1 MKTINIKNHNEQ
13 GAASIII
20 VLFTMLLITIV
31 TVGFIQIMLRNQQEA
46 STVDQS
52 QAAYD
57 ASIDGVED
65 AKLALQ
71 YAQKCKI
78 DPIPNPLNDV
88 FCSRLTTALDAEKC
102 DTLRRA
108 FDNDSGERVIGGAG
122 VIDASADQAYTC
134 VKVKQNTPNY
144 KRHGL
149 MAGHSHLVPL
159 RVAPGASFDRIEIK
173 WFLQKDVNDGR
184 DSPAL
189 SYPSIPVIKLPEGTS
204 EWGEATAPLLRTQ
217 LMQTGSSFSLP
228 DFDAPTGG
236 MSDAD
241 TLFMYPS
248 NGGVSTA
255 DFAADS
261 HQGGSNAPTPIRC
274 DATSF
279 SSGGYACTVTVSLR
293 APIGGDAL
301 SRQAFLRLSALYNI
315 TSYQLTLLSGVTA
328 VDFYSVQPEVD
339 STGRAGD
346 VFRRVQARVE
356 LRTTDFPYPENAV
369 QIEGNLC
376 KNFWVTNN
384 VAHYNDGLCTVDP
397 TS

>member
-1 MKTINIKNHNEQ
+1 MNMKTTDIKNHKEQ

-65 AKLALQ
+65 AKLALLL
-71 YAQKCKI
+71 AEKCRN
-78 DPIPNPLNDV
+78 NPATV
-88 FCSRLTTALDAEKC
+88 TYCARLITALDADQC
-102 DTLRRA
+102 DTLSRA
-108 FDNDSGERVIGGAG
+108 FDGASADERVIGGAG

-149 MAGHSHLVPL
+149 QAGHSHLVPL
-159 RVAPGASFDRIEIK
+159 RVAPGEWFDRIEIK
-173 WFLQKDVNDGR
+173 WFLQKDVNGGR
-184 DSPAL
+184 DSPPL
-189 SYPSIPVIKLPEGTS
+189 TYPSVPVLKFPDGTS
-204 EWGEATAPLLRTQ
+204 DWGEATAPLLRTQ

-228 DFDAPTGG
+228 DFDAPAGG
-236 MSDAD
+236 SSDAD
-241 TLFMYPS
+241 TLFLYPS
-248 NGGVSTA
+248 NGGATTT
-255 DFAADS
+255 DFATDS
-261 HQGGSNAPTPIRC
+261 HQGGSNAPTPINC
-274 DATSF
+274 DGGSF
-279 SSGGYACTVTVSLR
+279 GSGGYACTATVSLR
-293 APIGGDAL
+293 APIGGDAS
-301 SRQAFLRLSALYNI
+301 SRQAFLRLSALYNM
-315 TSYQLTLLSGVTA
+315 TSYQLTLFKGSNA
-328 VDFYSVQPEVD
+328 VNFYGVQPEVD

-356 LRTTDFPYPENAV
+356 LRTTEFPYPENAV

-384 VAHYNDGLCTVDP
+384 PDHYSDGHCTVDP
-397 TS
+397 TP